1 MKPIISFALAAVLI
15 ITFSSCTT
23 HQDNNQTG
31 FLQQS
36 GWSVNAEEQKDI
48 QAYSG
53 EFATT
58 GYVGEINE
66 GGDPE
71 NNPDG
76 LDEISSS
83 LQGGDRGRIIYHE
96 GQILILRDGKVYD
109 LTGRKL

>member
-1 MKPIISFALAAVLI
+1 MSVAGMSFTVTGLNSASKYAYHLAVK
-15 ITFSSCTT
+15 
-23 HQDNNQTG
+23 D
-31 FLQQS
+31 
-36 GWSVNAEEQKDI
+36 EEQKDL
-48 QAYSG
+48 QAYNG

-71 NNPDG
+71 NNPDS

-83 LQGGDRGRIIYHE
+83 LQGGDRGRLIYHE
-96 GQILILRDGKVYD
+96 GKILILRDGKVYD